1 MGISSFVISTGQPD
15 IRCSYRSG
23 VNKLLKRIL
32 LTLRLGIYSLLLH
45 KLRSGLA
52 VLGILIGIMAVIW
65 LVAMGEGISYEAQQQ
80 IKDLGAN
87 NIIVRSVK
95 PAQTS
100 SKMGSSLFIPYG
112 VLRDDYKRIISN
124 IPIIEQAVPMREIKR
139 EVRYGANSTEARLV
153 GCTPEYFDLNHLTMI
168 FERGRF
174 LEDRD
179 SDPPDNVCVVA
190 EGAAEK
196 LFGFENPV
204 GRAIQIDRDFYTVI
218 GETERRD
225 PTAAI
230 GGSLDSQDYNLDVY
244 IPLNTLRARIG
255 DMVLTSRSGS
265 REGEVVELSQVTVS
279 LGDLEYVD
287 QTAEI
292 IRMLIEKYH
301 PNEDV
306 KVVVPKELLRQ
317 AELMRMLF
325 NFLLVLIAG
334 ISLLV
339 GGIGIMNIMLA
350 TVTERTREIGIRRA
364 LGATRRAIIYQ
375 FLVEAVVLT
384 GVGGTLG
391 VAFGFLVGPAVNLAR
406 NTAIK
411 LFPDVMANLPSS
423 MMNLE
428 PRIAAW
434 SIIASLLISFAVG
447 LVFGLYPAR
456 RAAMMDPIEALR
468 HE

>member
-1 MGISSFVISTGQPD
+1 M
-15 IRCSYRSG
+15 
-23 VNKLLKRIL
+23 LKRIL

-100 SKMGSSLFIPYG
+100 SKMGSSALFIPYG

-124 IPIIEQAVPMREIKR
+124 IPIIEQAVPMRQIKR
-139 EVRYGANSTEARLV
+139 EVRYGAHSAEARLV
-153 GCTPEYFDLNHLTMI
+153 GCTPEFFELNHLTMM

-179 SDPPDNVCVVA
+179 GDPPDNVCVIA
-190 EGAAEK
+190 EGAAER

-204 GRAIQIDRDFYTVI
+204 GKAIQIDRDFYTVI

-230 GGSLDSQDYNLDVY
+230 GGSLDSTDYNMDVY
-244 IPLNTLRARIG
+244 IPLGTLRARIG

-265 REGEVVELSQVTVS
+265 REGEVVELSQITVS
-279 LGDLEYVD
+279 VADLALVD

-301 PNEDV
+301 ANEDV

-334 ISLLV
+334 ISLVV

-391 VAFGFLVGPAVNLAR
+391 VAFGFLVGPVVHLTRTVALRV
-406 NTAIK
+406 
-411 LFPDVMANLPSS
+411 FPDVMSSLPPS

-434 SIIASLLISFAVG
+434 SIIASLFISFGVG

>member
-1 MGISSFVISTGQPD
+1 MSATRPNSRSRIWAPTTSS
-15 IRCSYRSG
+15 CSASSR
-23 VNKLLKRIL
+23 
-32 LTLRLGIYSLLLH
+32 
-45 KLRSGLA
+45 
-52 VLGILIGIMAVIW
+52 
-65 LVAMGEGISYEAQQQ
+65 
-80 IKDLGAN
+80 
-87 NIIVRSVK
+87 
-95 PAQTS
+95 PQTS
-100 SKMGSSLFIPYG
+100 SKLGNALFIPYG
-112 VLRDDYKRIISN
+112 VLRDDYRRIISN
-124 IPIIEQAVPMREIKR
+124 IPIIEQAVPMREIRR
-139 EVRYGANSTEARLV
+139 EVRFGASSSEVRLV
-153 GCTPEYFDLNHLTMI
+153 GCTPEYFDLNHLNDVCGPVP
-168 FERGRF
+168 GRSRWQSARQR
-174 LEDRD
+174 LRDCRSGSGKAVRIREPDR
-179 SDPPDNVCVVA
+179 PD
-190 EGAAEK
+190 
-196 LFGFENPV
+196 
-204 GRAIQIDRDFYTVI
+204 RIQIDRDFYTVV

-230 GGSLDSQDYNLDVY
+230 GGSLESQDYNMDVY
-244 IPLNTLRARIG
+244 IPLETLRSRIG

-265 REGEVVELSQVTVS
+265 REGEVVELSQITVS
-279 LGDLEYVD
+279 VADLDQVD
-287 QTAEI
+287 QTADI
-292 IRMLIEKYH
+292 IRSLIEKYH

-334 ISLLV
+334 ISLVV

-391 VAFGFLVGPAVNLAR
+391 VGFGFLVGPAVSLTRRSAPC
-406 NTAIK
+406 K
-411 LFPDVMANLPSS
+411 MFPDVMSSLPPT
-423 MMNLE
+423 MMELE

-434 SIIASLLISFAVG
+434 SIVASLVISFGVG